1 MKVRGNSY
9 GILFQWTLQKIA
21 FFGSEAFYSLIVWF
35 KTKQIYNKE
44 YIGCTLHEY
53 ISNLYTMGL
62 IVEIARKIVTL
73 FFELSCRRLYI

>member
-35 KTKQIYNKE
+35 KTKQIYNNE
-44 YIGCTLHEY
+44 HIRCTLHEY
-53 ISNLYTMGL
+53 NSNLYTMGL
-62 IVEIARKIVTL
+62 FAEITRKTL
-73 FFELSCRRLYI
+73 MIFFKLSYMVV